1 VSVRVPFLAACLSL
15 IAAGCAGTPPPGT
28 HPASPIRETTLVAT
42 LHGKTLDLHVAR
54 PADATTNRPLVLY
67 ASGDGGWFG
76 AARDMWRQM
85 ASAGFTT
92 VGFSARAFLKIER
105 PRGSIMNPAQIG
117 IEYGTILAQARQLLM
132 LPPDTPAIL
141 TGWSRGASFA
151 VLVSTEPVLRDE
163 VIGVVAIG
171 LAEDEDLLVNG
182 PDDETDDDSASTPHR
197 KLPFD
202 NYTHLAQLPQPCAV
216 IQATHDGY
224 FPAAA
229 ARSRFGP
236 DTPMRRFYAIE
247 ASNHRFSGGTA
258 AFDDAVRESLQWIA
272 SGETTAAASR

>member
-1 VSVRVPFLAACLSL
+1 MPLADRSRLRRHASARYRTRPLRSGRQRWWRRCTARRS
-15 IAAGCAGTPPPGT
+15 ICTWRDQQTPQPIDRSCSTRAATAAGSGP
-28 HPASPIRETTLVAT
+28 RAT
-42 LHGKTLDLHVAR
+42 CGGK
-54 PADATTNRPLVLY
+54 
-67 ASGDGGWFG
+67 W
-76 AARDMWRQM
+76 

-117 IEYGTILAQARQLLM
+117 IEYGTILAQARQLLT

-182 PDDETDDDSASTPHR
+182 PDDETDDDSASTPHP

-236 DTPMRRFYAIE
+236 AHRCAASMRSRRA
-247 ASNHRFSGGTA
+247 T
-258 AFDDAVRESLQWIA
+258 IA
-272 SGETTAAASR
+272 SREERSLSMTRCGNRCSGLRAARRRRRPAG